1 MQLEYKRAV
10 KKDADL
16 LINIYNTAFYDDYV
30 RYGECPAY
38 GKTRDRMEQ
47 SIELFPKYIV
57 SCDDIPVGVIS
68 FENKGSG
75 NYYLGCLGIVPE
87 YQGKGIG
94 TRAFQYMLTICSDWK
109 RITLVTP
116 SDKVENI
123 RFYTEKCG
131 FHIGEKEMDGNVE
144 VLNFYMER

>member
-10 KKDADL
+10 KNDADL

-30 RYGECPAY
+30 RYGEC
-38 GKTRDRMEQ
+38 Q
-47 SIELFPKYIV
+47 
-57 SCDDIPVGVIS
+57 
-68 FENKGSG
+68 
-75 NYYLGCLGIVPE
+75 
-87 YQGKGIG
+87 
-94 TRAFQYMLTICSDWK
+94 
-109 RITLVTP
+109 
-116 SDKVENI
+116 SDKVQNI